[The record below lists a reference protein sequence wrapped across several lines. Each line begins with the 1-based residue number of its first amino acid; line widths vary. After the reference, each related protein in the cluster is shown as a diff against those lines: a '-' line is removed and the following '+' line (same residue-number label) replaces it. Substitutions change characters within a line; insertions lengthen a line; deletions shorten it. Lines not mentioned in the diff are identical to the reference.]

1 MIWPLKYNFV
11 PSIFYNA
18 KIYIPVGTV
27 SVVVITLGVVTT
39 VVGNS
44 GSVTTIV
51 VAPVI
56 ILRD

>member
-1 MIWPLKYNFV
+1 MLIWPLKQNVVVSISYNV
-11 PSIFYNA
+11 

-27 SVVVITLGVVTT
+27 SVLVITLGVVTT

-56 ILRD
+56 T